1 MSIESEI
8 NRISNNVSNSLTAV
22 ADMGASVPVGANSN
36 NLPDLIRAIPTA
48 TIVQGTGQSTTNI
61 MSQKAVTD
69 LFNSIRPY
77 IPVFVTATV
86 E

>member
-48 TIVQGTGQSTTNI
+48 TIVQ
-61 MSQKAVTD
+61 
-69 LFNSIRPY
+69 
-77 IPVFVTATV
+77 
-86 E
+86 